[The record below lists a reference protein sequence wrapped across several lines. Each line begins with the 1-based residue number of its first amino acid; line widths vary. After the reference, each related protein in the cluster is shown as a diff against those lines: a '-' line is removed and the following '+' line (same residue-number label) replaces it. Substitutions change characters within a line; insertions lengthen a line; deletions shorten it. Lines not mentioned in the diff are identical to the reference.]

1 MSIPRFPTDPPD
13 VPIPDPTSS
22 PDDPTPDTGSG
33 GSDTGGGLDDFE
45 LRNAIGSGS
54 IQTNVDPDT
63 GRATQTIASTGSS
76 ETNST
81 QGVATEGTVE
91 VTTTDATSTVADLRE
106 TEQTIENVTD
116 GAAFGN
122 PNETETIDSNTTH
135 TTAGGDASGGVS
147 GSASGGVAGTGI
159 TAGVVVAVLFV
170 LGAVGAVVGGD

>member
-22 PDDPTPDTGSG
+22 PDDSTPDADGG
-33 GSDTGGGLDDFE
+33 GSDTGVNLDDFE

-63 GRATQTIASTGSS
+63 GRATQTIAGMGSG

-91 VTTTDATSTVADLRE
+91 VTTTGPTSTVADLRA
-106 TEQTIENVTD
+106 TEQTIENVTE

-122 PNETETIDSNTTH
+122 PNETETIDSGTAY
-135 TTAGGDASGGVS
+135 TTAGGSASGGAS
-147 GSASGGVAGTGI
+147 GSAGGGVAGTGI

-170 LGAVGAVVGGD
+170 LGALGALVGGD